1 MLENTSGTCPH
12 CGGHAVFT
20 SLGNAT
26 AFTFP
31 EFVPGTEEMRWRGVS
46 GSRCPGCENVVLFTY
61 EKADRGEK
69 RNLKRLFPIRGTR
82 PQPSADVPLHI
93 RTAYEEAAAVEPI
106 SRVAAAIMARRTLE
120 LTLQDSKVQKGG
132 SLKQTIEN
140 AAKDGRASPTLVE
153 QLHRL
158 RDSGNYGAHP
168 DLIGDFAA
176 YEVDDTEL
184 DAAFD
189 ALNDLFEDFYTKP
202 RLLEE
207 RRKRFATKDAEAK
220 AKKDAAK
227 NTGG

>member
-1 MLENTSGTCPH
+1 M
-12 CGGHAVFT
+12 
-20 SLGNAT
+20 
-26 AFTFP
+26 
-31 EFVPGTEEMRWRGVS
+31 RGVS
-46 GSRCPGCENVVLFTY
+46 GTRCPGCHQVVLFIF
-61 EKADRGEK
+61 EAHENSGP
-69 RNLKRLFPIRGTR
+69 RNPKRLFPLRGAR
-82 PQPSADVPLHI
+82 PRANPDVPQHI

-120 LTLQDSKVQKGG
+120 LTLQDAKVQKGG
-132 SLKQTIEN
+132 NLKQTIDN
-140 AAKDGRASPTLVE
+140 AAKDGRASPTLVD

-202 RLLEE
+202 RLQEE
-207 RRKRFATKDAEAK
+207 RRQRFAAKDAEAK
-220 AKKDAAK
+220 AKLAAAK